1 MAHTERDTFTF
12 FPHSTSCDEG
22 ITGHSVTGPFR
33 PNIHGIRPGHIQGE
47 PPFNHIQPYSCSV
60 HTRKFLLV
68 AFLYI
73 LTHSSLNA
81 SGWPSSE
88 WSTLVNSVYV
98 VAGECDLSFTL
109 HAVAFTSILH
119 QSHSSP
125 FVNATYAVIRSHS
138 HDMWRRHTFASPDPF
153 SVDYIHT
160 HSTACKTYSPI
171 HADSHAYSSSHIP
184 THKISFGTIREHSAR
199 SRPLADGVDQECEL
213 VGLVLARRGDVERV
227 GDRVQHRRLDL
238 LACGQRGRLAL
249 E

>member
-1 MAHTERDTFTF
+1 MPCSRATYSVYSNIFNAIRHYSAAKMAHTERDTFTF

-60 HTRKFLLV
+60 HTRTFLLV

-119 QSHSSP
+119 QAHSSP
-125 FVNATYAVIRSHS
+125 FVNATYAVLRSHS
-138 HDMWRRHTFASPDPF
+138 HTCGVA
-153 SVDYIHT
+153 T
-160 HSTACKTYSPI
+160 HSPRLIHSP
-171 HADSHAYSSSHIP
+171 
-184 THKISFGTIREHSAR
+184 
-199 SRPLADGVDQECEL
+199 
-213 VGLVLARRGDVERV
+213 
-227 GDRVQHRRLDL
+227 
-238 LACGQRGRLAL
+238 
-249 E
+249 

>member
-1 MAHTERDTFTF
+1 MN
-12 FPHSTSCDEG
+12 S
-22 ITGHSVTGPFR
+22 
-33 PNIHGIRPGHIQGE
+33 
-47 PPFNHIQPYSCSV
+47 
-60 HTRKFLLV
+60 
-68 AFLYI
+68 
-73 LTHSSLNA
+73 
-81 SGWPSSE
+81 
-88 WSTLVNSVYV
+88 SVYV

-199 SRPLADGVDQECEL
+199 SRPRADGVDQECEL

-227 GDRVQHRRLDL
+227 GDRVQLHRLDALVASEGLDKLRGLALVHLLDGLERLARVRQEGHHRVEGLLGAPLGQAHDEEARRPPAVGDPGGSPHAATRRL
-238 LACGQRGRLAL
+238 RV
-249 E
+249 

>member
-1 MAHTERDTFTF
+1 MGVLAFLPRMGVVFAQTHSHIFSIFKSIQRYSALFCGENGTYRARHIHI

-109 HAVAFTSILH
+109 HAVAFTSILLSVTFISIR
-119 QSHSSP
+119 QC
-125 FVNATYAVIRSHS
+125 YIRSHS
-138 HDMWRRHTFASPDPF
+138 KPF
-153 SVDYIHT
+153 T
-160 HSTACKTYSPI
+160 
-171 HADSHAYSSSHIP
+171 
-184 THKISFGTIREHSAR
+184 
-199 SRPLADGVDQECEL
+199 
-213 VGLVLARRGDVERV
+213 
-227 GDRVQHRRLDL
+227 
-238 LACGQRGRLAL
+238 
-249 E
+249 